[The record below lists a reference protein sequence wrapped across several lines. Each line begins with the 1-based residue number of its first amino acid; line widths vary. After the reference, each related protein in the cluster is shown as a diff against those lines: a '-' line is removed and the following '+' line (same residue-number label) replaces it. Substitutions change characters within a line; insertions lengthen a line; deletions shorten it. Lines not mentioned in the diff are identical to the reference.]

1 MLHKAVKVR
10 IYPTSE
16 QKQVLAQ
23 YFGCARWWWN
33 FALNLSIETYKETG
47 KGLSQVALNKYLPK
61 LKKTEGTEW
70 LSECYSQVLQA
81 TTLNLTTAYKNFFDR
96 RARYP
101 RFKSKKSRQSIQYPQ
116 NVSIVG
122 DSLKFPGKVGVVKAK
137 LHRPIEGK
145 IKTVTISMTPSGKY
159 FAAIL
164 CKVEGEFPKKS
175 TDGKVAGID
184 LGLKE
189 FAIVHDGN
197 KTSKYQNPK
206 HLAKHER
213 NLAKKQ
219 VMLARK
225 QKGSKSREKA
235 RKLVARVH
243 ERISN
248 ARQDYLHKLS
258 RKLVDDNQVI
268 VVENLNLK
276 GMVRN
281 HKLAKAISDV
291 SWGMFLNFLSYKLE
305 REGKVLV
312 EIDRWFPSSKTCSEC
327 LYQIDELPLS
337 VREWTCP
344 SCGTHHDRDENA
356 AINIR
361 SEGVRMLT
369 VSGTGTA
376 ADGGDVRPKRG
387 RKSVLRRS
395 PKKSEARTIA

>member
-1 MLHKAVKVR
+1 MLHKAAKVR

-23 YFGCARWWWN
+23 HFGCARWWWN

-101 RFKSKKSRQSIQYPQ
+101 RFKSQKNKQSIQYPQ
-116 NVSIVG
+116 NVSVVG
-122 DSLKFPGKVGVVKAK
+122 DCLKFPGQVGVVQAK
-137 LHRPIEGK
+137 LHRPIDGK
-145 IKTVTISMTPSGKY
+145 IKTVTVSMTPSGKY
-159 FAAIL
+159 FASIL
-164 CKVEGEFPKKS
+164 CEVDGDLPKQS
-175 TDGKVAGID
+175 TQGKVAGVD

-189 FAIVHDGN
+189 FAIIHDGN
-197 KTSKYQNPK
+197 TTSKYQNPK

-235 RKLVARVH
+235 RKLVSRVY

-258 RKLVDDNQVI
+258 RKLVDDNQV
-268 VVENLNLK
+268 
-276 GMVRN
+276 
-281 HKLAKAISDV
+281 
-291 SWGMFLNFLSYKLE
+291 
-305 REGKVLV
+305 
-312 EIDRWFPSSKTCSEC
+312 
-327 LYQIDELPLS
+327 
-337 VREWTCP
+337 
-344 SCGTHHDRDENA
+344 NA
-356 AINIR
+356 
-361 SEGVRMLT
+361 S
-369 VSGTGTA
+369 
-376 ADGGDVRPKRG
+376 
-387 RKSVLRRS
+387 
-395 PKKSEARTIA
+395 